1 MEPIIIY
8 IMGVSGSGKTTIGK
22 KLSDQTGMPFYDG
35 DDFHLP
41 EKVEKMRKGQPLN
54 DSDREEWLAR
64 INEIARE
71 QAARKGA
78 IIACSALKEKYR
90 KVLTSRLTVP
100 VFWVFLRG
108 NFELIEKRMRL
119 RKDHFM
125 PASLLA
131 SQFETLEVP
140 TDAITVDIHDEPDE
154 MVEAITSRLRLSS

>member
-1 MEPIIIY
+1 
-8 IMGVSGSGKTTIGK
+8 MGVSGSGKTTIGK
-22 KLSDQTGMPFYDG
+22 KLSAKTGMPFYDG

-41 EKVEKMRKGQPLN
+41 EKVQKMREGQPLN
-54 DSDREEWLAR
+54 DTDREEWLAR
-64 INEIARE
+64 INKIARE

-90 KVLTSRLTVP
+90 KLLTSELTVP

-108 NFELIEKRMRL
+108 NFELIEKRMKL

-131 SQFETLEVP
+131 SQFQTLEVP
-140 TDAITVDIHDEPDE
+140 TDALTVDIHDEPDK
-154 MVEAITSRLRLSS
+154 MVQAISSRLRLPS